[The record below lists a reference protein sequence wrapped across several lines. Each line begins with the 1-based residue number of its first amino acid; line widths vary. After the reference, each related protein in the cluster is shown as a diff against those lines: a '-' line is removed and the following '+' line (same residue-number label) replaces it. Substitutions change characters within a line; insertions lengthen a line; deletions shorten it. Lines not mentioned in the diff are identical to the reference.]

1 MKLEKSIIR
10 ITQFTLFLLLVC
22 LLAGCGTSTFT
33 RTRLEFSP
41 LNDGG
46 NKQTKNKITFER
58 HDVKTIPP
66 EFIATIPECDGRT
79 GEIKLDPISKKPYT
93 TKITALPSGS
103 MLEKISI
110 TNNTGHVVR
119 LNSAVIS
126 AFDPADNQ
134 YQMLSKDEILSYL
147 YQQFPCP
154 PSQSGLANQVRLYR
168 LIDRNTELLPNRT
181 TTGYLVYKP
190 ADVTMPGV
198 WKLAIYDLPVETNA
212 AGTVVKTLNFELKS
226 VAKMYKDT
234 YTQEF
239 LKPPVKI
246 STVEVK

>member
-1 MKLEKSIIR
+1 MPTTTAFGPEPA
-10 ITQFTLFLLLVC
+10 IT
-22 LLAGCGTSTFT
+22 TFT
-33 RTRLEFSP
+33 RTRIELSP
-41 LNDGG
+41 LNNKG
-46 NKQTKNKITFER
+46 NIQTQDKITFER
-58 HDVKTIPP
+58 HTIKDIPP
-66 EFIATIPECDGRT
+66 EFIATIPECDKTT
-79 GEIKLDPISKKPYT
+79 GSIKIDPINNRPYT
-93 TKITALPSGS
+93 KQTRALPSGS
-103 MLEKISI
+103 FLEKISI

-181 TTGYLVYKP
+181 TTGYLVYLP
-190 ADVTMPGV
+190 VDGTMPGV
-198 WKLAIYDLPVETNA
+198 WKLTIYDLPVKTNE
-212 AGTVVKTLNFELKS
+212 AGAVVKTVNFELKS
-226 VAKMYKDT
+226 VAKVYKDT